1 MKRFVATIV
10 GILLLFSF
18 MPLRAETMVA
28 PDVLV
33 KGAVQE
39 VLAVVKQ
46 GKSDKKQIQDLVDTR
61 VLPVFDFTLMTKRAV
76 GVSWKTATPEQ
87 RRVMVEEFR
96 NLLVRVFIGKVFSGN
111 TNATV
116 KFEPANYTDGDDQV
130 TVKTVVTVPGESP
143 IAVEYDLKKTSAGW
157 KVVDFSVAGP
167 RLALD
172 IYSNQF
178 RIPLQQSGVDGLIK
192 FLAEKNHAAENTL
205 ASARKAESK

>member
-76 GVSWKTATPEQ
+76 GVSWKTAT
-87 RRVMVEEFR
+87 
-96 NLLVRVFIGKVFSGN
+96 
-111 TNATV
+111 TAAT
-116 KFEPANYTDGDDQV
+116 P
-130 TVKTVVTVPGESP
+130 
-143 IAVEYDLKKTSAGW
+143 
-157 KVVDFSVAGP
+157 
-167 RLALD
+167 
-172 IYSNQF
+172 
-178 RIPLQQSGVDGLIK
+178 
-192 FLAEKNHAAENTL
+192 
-205 ASARKAESK
+205 